1 MKKTLTAILTIM
13 LAGATI
19 LATDSVAHATQAPT
33 NFAGKYFV
41 ASHDVSGINSI
52 YLVNPVTGSVGS
64 PIETKDF
71 GLGYSIT
78 ALEVD
83 GTNGIA
89 YVNVSTA
96 GHGAQFWKVDLN
108 THIWTNVFDNSYTL
122 NMTEF
127 AFDSLSG
134 QLFGF
139 ASIDNYKIYAI
150 GTNNGVIQSITR
162 AGGNTSRGLALF
174 TDSTS
179 TNGTM
184 FLGTTPAYAS
194 SETTAYTRFLMLP
207 FMNGSQTSTIVQAG
221 YSTGFNSP
229 LGIDTAVAMDFT
241 NDGSLVTFTQSD
253 GVNGSYLETLTYA
266 QITSIAGS
274 RTATETPT
282 HLNLSG
288 ANFDIAAFAIAGGTP
303 PSNTVS
309 YDANTGTGTETAT
322 TGAGALTVSTGTN
335 YTRSGYTLA
344 GWNTLANGN
353 GTPVALGASY
363 TPSQDETLYA
373 QWTAIPVTTPVVV
386 QAPVYT
392 GPEFNAIAGRVVD
405 SVEGGKVVLT
415 GRRLDSVT
423 KISLAGKVLTPTK
436 STESSIELNVP
447 AGTPGSA
454 TLEITFT
461 SGRMTWTN
469 AFDYVDPAVVK
480 AQAANKLPKP
490 AAKPATKPAAKVT
503 KAKPKAKK

>member
-1 MKKTLTAILTIM
+1 MKKLISISASLLLAGASLVGVSAPAQAVLPSTVISATLDNAGTHVLLKCLDSLGYAGSSTVNLVNVFNGDPTLNDNIYNFSKTISGDTITIAIDVNRYTASDVLTVQIYDSNIVCGGNDLGWGDFYQVAMSKTLT
-13 LAGATI
+13 
-19 LATDSVAHATQAPT
+19 
-33 NFAGKYFV
+33 
-41 ASHDVSGINSI
+41 
-52 YLVNPVTGSVGS
+52 
-64 PIETKDF
+64 
-71 GLGYSIT
+71 
-78 ALEVD
+78 
-83 GTNGIA
+83 
-89 YVNVSTA
+89 
-96 GHGAQFWKVDLN
+96 
-108 THIWTNVFDNSYTL
+108 
-122 NMTEF
+122 
-127 AFDSLSG
+127 
-134 QLFGF
+134 
-139 ASIDNYKIYAI
+139 
-150 GTNNGVIQSITR
+150 
-162 AGGNTSRGLALF
+162 
-174 TDSTS
+174 
-179 TNGTM
+179 
-184 FLGTTPAYAS
+184 
-194 SETTAYTRFLMLP
+194 
-207 FMNGSQTSTIVQAG
+207 
-221 YSTGFNSP
+221 
-229 LGIDTAVAMDFT
+229 
-241 NDGSLVTFTQSD
+241 
-253 GVNGSYLETLTYA
+253 
-266 QITSIAGS
+266 
-274 RTATETPT
+274 
-282 HLNLSG
+282 
-288 ANFDIAAFAIAGGTP
+288 
-303 PSNTVS
+303 
-309 YDANTGTGTETAT
+309 YDANSGAGMITAT

-363 TPSQDETLYA
+363 APSQNETLYA

>member
-1 MKKTLTAILTIM
+1 MKKLISISASLL
-13 LAGATI
+13 LAGASLVAIAAPAQAISDSATVVSVPTI
-19 LATDSVAHATQAPT
+19 SGTGQAGTAVVATPAVITTTGAWSATPDVGQWRVSDTPVAAGSSATSDAAAQSIGSNLLTLYWASNLNTGPGAST
-33 NFAGKYFV
+33 VVEETGSPYSWGGGSAISLVGKYLFWV
-41 ASHDVSGINSI
+41 NFSSPVFNSQYHPNGGASYSAWSS
-52 YLVNPVTGSVGS
+52 SVR
-64 PIETKDF
+64 
-71 GLGYSIT
+71 IT
-78 ALEVD
+78 AAPP
-83 GTNGIA
+83 TYN
-89 YVNVSTA
+89 
-96 GHGAQFWKVDLN
+96 
-108 THIWTNVFDNSYTL
+108 
-122 NMTEF
+122 
-127 AFDSLSG
+127 
-134 QLFGF
+134 
-139 ASIDNYKIYAI
+139 
-150 GTNNGVIQSITR
+150 
-162 AGGNTSRGLALF
+162 
-174 TDSTS
+174 
-179 TNGTM
+179 
-184 FLGTTPAYAS
+184 
-194 SETTAYTRFLMLP
+194 
-207 FMNGSQTSTIVQAG
+207 
-221 YSTGFNSP
+221 
-229 LGIDTAVAMDFT
+229 
-241 NDGSLVTFTQSD
+241 
-253 GVNGSYLETLTYA
+253 LTYNA
-266 QITSIAGS
+266 
-274 RTATETPT
+274 
-282 HLNLSG
+282 NSG
-288 ANFDIAAFAIAGGTP
+288 AGMI
-303 PSNTVS
+303 
-309 YDANTGTGTETAT
+309 TAT
-322 TGAGALTVSTGTN
+322 TGTGALTVSSGTN

-363 TPSQDETLYA
+363 TPSQNETLYA

-386 QAPVYT
+386 QAPVYN